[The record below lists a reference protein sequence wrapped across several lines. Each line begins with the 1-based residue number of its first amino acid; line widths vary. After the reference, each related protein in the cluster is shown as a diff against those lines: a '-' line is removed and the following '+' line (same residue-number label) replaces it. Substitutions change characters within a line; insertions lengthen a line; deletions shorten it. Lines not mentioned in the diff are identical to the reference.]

1 MGPLP
6 LVPKAIMGKN
16 INKFSSMAIQQVKYD
31 LEVQPHR
38 VFSNIV
44 LTNISLILKFISC
57 MSLEYLVANS
67 RIGLITHTHIYIYVC
82 IPLPCY
88 FLAALSDKA

>member
-67 RIGLITHTHIYIYVC
+67 RIGLITHIYIY
-82 IPLPCY
+82 ILLPCY